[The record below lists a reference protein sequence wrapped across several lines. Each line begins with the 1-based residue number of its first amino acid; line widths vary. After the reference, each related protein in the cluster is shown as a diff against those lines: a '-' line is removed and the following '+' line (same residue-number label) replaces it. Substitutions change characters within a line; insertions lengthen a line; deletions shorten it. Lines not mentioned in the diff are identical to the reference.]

1 MNEKYKLY
9 CDGAHGANLRG
20 VDNSQVFPSIVL
32 RKDSFVSGVLDDQIG
47 EHDELPLSMV
57 CSGGESKPYSLY
69 FFEGSESRDL
79 QIIVLENNKFYI
91 IKDGATQDSHYGF
104 ASYEL
109 GVTVEVA
116 TPLFNSGIK
125 KVSSGYGHC
134 AVLLENGQVFTRGLN
149 NYNQCANGDVI
160 DIEGT
165 FCEVK
170 VTGVLD
176 IECGS
181 ICTALRTPTHFIF
194 YGSVKDDLDK
204 ELCHR
209 DVKIAN
215 ILVKEITDS
224 NIYVVLTD
232 FGVSFKKN
240 SYKPYQFK
248 TGTEQYYDPEIE
260 KYFNTEKR
268 GLLEFPFKTETDLY
282 ALGVTLERLSNKTTI
297 NSTPLLKEIIT
308 SLKNSTLPTRMKMM
322 NVLADISLATTIAFK
337 DPKNRT
343 QWDKYLH
350 ACVMNPNCLKFCPY
364 NKNKRFI
371 YKVLDNNHRIFEMVP
386 DDLLDEN
393 IVRKSIRDVRSVLIF
408 QNRNK
413 ACIDKFKSLISQ
425 LIDVHVLRNV
435 QYNTGKRIQIEM
447 EKLSE
452 SQLEILVEY
461 DSLFFNYFPFKYKFN
476 RNIVFSFIKKVEE
489 CFQHCSYRDDEEI
502 IQYVLEKNPK
512 FITDIS
518 SDELRFKYEQQYA
531 KEILEVDPTFYA
543 SLSESSLKDRL
554 FAKLAMKGCKSQR
567 DFDSNFNC
575 LPEDLKT
582 QDFFIEII
590 TENSKTFHNL
600 KDHLDHD
607 SLVQVITPSLYFTL
621 EDRRKMDRD
630 ILRKILSDK
639 FSSEEIEKI
648 LNCLSENYHTHFKQ
662 ELFENI
668 SKERVLDLI
677 LLGVPLPELF
687 YYQHDA
693 DFILK
698 IITRTKKGYFTS
710 SFLKDST
717 INISN
722 IGLDFIKNLRL
733 DKQGFSHLIH
743 AIEVKEQGNE
753 LMQKCSD
760 DIELVNEIIE
770 IYPALYENLS
780 CNNLRNNQI
789 IIETYLNHT
798 YFPRLSKDLK
808 LDDEFQAKHL
818 KKLIGSGYITKPNR
832 ELVRS
837 GIFKS
842 KDIGLLL
849 YLETK
854 DLDDKEFMLP
864 ILEKFPR
871 AYLSCRSLLI
881 DKEIIKMV
889 IRKYD
894 EIYEHLDTTFQKDE
908 EILSV
913 LNEPKSSIDSI
924 MAEINDNTSE

>member
-1 MNEKYKLY
+1 ML
-9 CDGAHGANLRG
+9 
-20 VDNSQVFPSIVL
+20 NSFHKREREYSDEEDTTVEGN
-32 RKDSFVSGVLDDQIG
+32 KDDQA
-47 EHDELPLSMV
+47 DEPT
-57 CSGGESKPYSLY
+57 SGPTH
-69 FFEGSESRDL
+69 FFMPE
-79 QIIVLENNKFYI
+79 
-91 IKDGATQDSHYGF
+91 T
-104 ASYEL
+104 YEQ
-109 GVTVEVA
+109 A
-116 TPLFNSGIK
+116 IPK
-125 KVSSGYGHC
+125 KKKLMDYV
-134 AVLLENGQVFTRGLN
+134 N
-149 NYNQCANGDVI
+149 I
-160 DIEGT
+160 DIENKVQLPEAESRNAIEHYLTTNVGASYCKKIGEGGGGDVYLVKKGNT
-165 FCEVK
+165 MKAVKHIRSFSNEYSRFDEVFQIAKLKHDHIIEIDDYYLINNEFCFEMDYYEK
-170 VTGVLD
+170 
-176 IECGS
+176 GS
-181 ICTALRTPTHFIF
+181 LETYKNKLTVGQLFQIACQISSAIK
-194 YGSVKDDLDK
+194 YISEQ

-308 SLKNSTLPTRMKMM
+308 SLTNSTLPTRMKMM

-350 ACVMNPNCLKFCPY
+350 ACVMNPNCFIFCPY

-371 YKVLDNNHRIFEMVP
+371 YKVLDINHHIFEMVP

-393 IVRKSIRDVRSVLIF
+393 IVIKSIRDVRSVLIF

-413 ACIDKFKSLISQ
+413 ACIDKFKSLISH

-435 QYNTGKRIQIEM
+435 QYNTGERIQTEM

-452 SQLEILVEY
+452 SQLEILVY
-461 DSLFFNYFPFKYKFN
+461 YNSRFFKYFPIKYTLN

-512 FITDIS
+512 FITFIS
-518 SDELRFKYEQQYA
+518 FELRFKYEQQYA
-531 KEILEVDPTFYA
+531 KEILEVDPSFYS
-543 SLSESSLKDRL
+543 SLSEISLKDRL

-567 DFDSNFNC
+567 DFDSNFDC

-600 KDHLDHD
+600 KNHLDHD
-607 SLVQVITPSLYFTL
+607 SLV
-621 EDRRKMDRD
+621 
-630 ILRKILSDK
+630 
-639 FSSEEIEKI
+639 
-648 LNCLSENYHTHFKQ
+648 
-662 ELFENI
+662 
-668 SKERVLDLI
+668 
-677 LLGVPLPELF
+677 
-687 YYQHDA
+687 
-693 DFILK
+693 
-698 IITRTKKGYFTS
+698 
-710 SFLKDST
+710 
-717 INISN
+717 
-722 IGLDFIKNLRL
+722 
-733 DKQGFSHLIH
+733 QGFSHLIH

-760 DIELVNEIIE
+760 DIELVNQIIE
-770 IYPALYENLS
+770 ISPDLYENLS
-780 CNNLRNNQI
+780 CNNLKNNEI

-798 YFPRLSKDLK
+798 YYPRLSKDLK

-818 KKLIGSGYITKPNR
+818 KKLIDSGYITKPNR

-849 YLETK
+849 YLESK

-889 IRKYD
+889 IRKND
-894 EIYEHLDTTFQKDE
+894 EIYEDLDTTFQKDE

-924 MAEINDNTSE
+924 MAEVNDNTSEK